1 MDVPSTDD
9 LRSRTSDGP
18 GIRLVEA
25 GIPSSGS
32 SLEAAL
38 TAGPRSAS
46 AWLKALITAGADAE
60 EELFSMI
67 PVLGEAS
74 SQHAVDDWVDQ
85 VVDLL
90 RAIGELATETE
101 LRTNLADGDLP

>member
-1 MDVPSTDD
+1 MARDPAGGGRHSLVRIVTRGSA
-9 LRSRTSDGP
+9 DGGATP
-18 GIRLVEA
+18 
-25 GIPSSGS
+25 
-32 SLEAAL
+32 
-38 TAGPRSAS
+38 AS
-46 AWLKALITAGADAE
+46 AWLKALITAAADAE

-85 VVDLL
+85 VVDLCGPS
-90 RAIGELATETE
+90 ASSPSETE

>member
-1 MDVPSTDD
+1 MKVWA
-9 LRSRTSDGP
+9 
-18 GIRLVEA
+18 VKA
-25 GIPSSGS
+25 A
-32 SLEAAL
+32 AAL

-46 AWLKALITAGADAE
+46 AWLKALITAAADAE

-90 RAIGELATETE
+90 RAIGELASETE

>member
-1 MDVPSTDD
+1 
-9 LRSRTSDGP
+9 
-18 GIRLVEA
+18 
-25 GIPSSGS
+25 
-32 SLEAAL
+32 
-38 TAGPRSAS
+38 
-46 AWLKALITAGADAE
+46 
-60 EELFSMI
+60 MI

-90 RAIGELATETE
+90 RAIGELASETE